1 MKIINSKGKLQKSR
15 LIFCWLPSLMTI
27 RYPEGEA
34 LILAWGTGL
43 LVLRDKEKI
52 VCKEAKPK

>member
-1 MKIINSKGKLQKSR
+1 MKIINSKGKLQESR

-34 LILAWGTGL
+34 LILSWGTWL
-43 LVLRDKEKI
+43 LVLRDKESTI
-52 VCKEAKPK
+52 CKEAKPK